1 MTAPAAIQG
10 TFSDFRTVK
19 GRKVAQLVIE
29 VPVEQAD
36 AALRAL
42 GGVPQPHDPKWVAI
56 ARLDPKAAS
65 KADEPRERKAWAD
78 LPPAQ
83 QCAIRCEDHAFRL
96 FISKYC
102 EDPAIQSS
110 QQVAA
115 VIRHLCGI
123 GSRADLNT
131 NHRAR
136 VVWHNL
142 DRRFEETI
150 GRIAHG

>member
-1 MTAPAAIQG
+1 MSTPAAIQG

-65 KADEPRERKAWAD
+65 KAEEPKERKAWAD

-83 QCAIRCEDHAFRL
+83 QCAIRCGEPEFLRFL
-96 FISKYC
+96 TSKY
-102 EDPAIQSS
+102 EYTANES
-110 QQVAA
+110 AA
-115 VIRHLCGI
+115 DIVRDICGVN
-123 GSRADLNT
+123 SRAEINT
-131 NHRAR
+131 NHKAR
-136 VVWHNL
+136 MVWFGL
-142 DRRFEETI
+142 DTEYMQAT
-150 GRIAHG
+150 GRLARSA